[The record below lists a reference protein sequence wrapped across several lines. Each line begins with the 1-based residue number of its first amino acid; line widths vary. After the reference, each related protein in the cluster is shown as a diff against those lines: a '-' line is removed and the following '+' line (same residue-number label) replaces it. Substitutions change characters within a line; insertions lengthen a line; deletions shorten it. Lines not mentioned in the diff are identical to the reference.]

1 MRMQSRMPTTTMI
14 VPEARLAQLEQR
26 KPCRPA
32 RTEILVIAGV
42 CLLAATPASAAS
54 GIGLGTGR
62 LVPAVAAVVGLIG
75 VVVGALPAANAAGGI
90 GTGNGLAGAIVAMV
104 VGLISMVLGALAL
117 TRYRR

>member
-75 VVVGALPAANAAGGI
+75 VV
-90 GTGNGLAGAIVAMV
+90 
-104 VGLISMVLGALAL
+104 LGALAVARA
-117 TRYRR
+117 TRRIGIGNGRRGAVAAAVAGLI